1 MNRRERLQLSRL
13 VCGDLPTSARSAW
26 SCWAVQNRVVATIL
40 AATPTALLTFDLE
53 GTPRRSALEGHDV
66 RAVAPETWERLWAV
80 VDGRE
85 IWCAEGDG
93 WGRVASLADL
103 TGAEDL
109 EALCLADT
117 RANPLGGILV
127 GTSRARLV
135 RVTEQREIEFLEAF
149 DRAPDRDHW
158 YTPWGGPPDTRTISE
173 DREQVY
179 VNVHVGGILRSRDE
193 GATWTPTIDIHA
205 DIHQVATGGGRVYA
219 AGAYGLSV
227 SQDGGDSWRL
237 RAEGLHAAY
246 CRAVAVCG
254 HRLLLTASTGP
265 SGGKA
270 ALYSSNLDGERF
282 ERCRAGLPE
291 WFGGNIDSL
300 CLDAL
305 PEGELAAF
313 GSDAGELYSSTD
325 QGRSWTRVAG
335 GLGRIT
341 RVLVLP

>member
-1 MNRRERLQLSRL
+1 M
-13 VCGDLPTSARSAW
+13 G
-26 SCWAVQNRVVATIL
+26 TIL
-40 AATPTALLTFDLE
+40 ASTTSGLLTFDPD
-53 GTPRRSALEGHDV
+53 GSPGRSALEGHHV
-66 RAVAPETWERLWAV
+66 RAVAPETWQRFWAV
-80 VDGRE
+80 VDGRD
-85 IWCAEGDG
+85 IWRTEGDG
-93 WGRVASLADL
+93 WERVVSLADL
-103 TGAEDL
+103 AGAKDL

-135 RVTEQREIEFLEAF
+135 RVTEQLGIQFVEAF
-149 DRAPDRDHW
+149 DRAAGRDTW

-193 GATWTPTIDIHA
+193 GTTWIPSIDIHA
-205 DIHQVATGGGRVYA
+205 DVHQVATSAGRVYA
-219 AGAYGLSV
+219 AGSHGLSI

-237 RAEGLHAAY
+237 RADGLHARY
-246 CRAVAVCG
+246 CRAVTVCG
-254 HRLLLTASTGP
+254 PRLLLTASTGP

-270 ALYSSNLDGERF
+270 ALYSSNLDADQF
-282 ERCRAGLPE
+282 ERCRVGLPE
-291 WFGGNIDSL
+291 WFQGNIDSL

-313 GSDAGELYSSTD
+313 GTDAGDLYASGD
-325 QGRSWTRVAG
+325 QGQSWTRIAA

-341 RVLVLP
+341 RVLTVP

>member
-1 MNRRERLQLSRL
+1 MN
-13 VCGDLPTSARSAW
+13 
-26 SCWAVQNRVVATIL
+26 VQNRVVATIL
-40 AATPTALLTFDLE
+40 AATPAALLTFDLE
-53 GTPRRSALEGHDV
+53 GNPGRSALEGHHV
-66 RAVAPETWERLWAV
+66 GTVAPETWERLWAV
-80 VDGRE
+80 VDGRD
-85 IWCAEGDG
+85 IWRTEGDG

-103 TGAEDL
+103 AGADNL

-135 RVTEQREIEFLEAF
+135 RVTEQREIEFVEAF
-149 DRAPDRDHW
+149 DLAPGRDRW

-205 DIHQVATGGGRVYA
+205 DVHQVATGGGRVYA
-219 AGAYGLSV
+219 AGAHGLSV

-254 HRLLLTASTGP
+254 PRLLLTASTGP

-305 PEGELAAF
+305 PKGELAAF

>member
-1 MNRRERLQLSRL
+1 M
-13 VCGDLPTSARSAW
+13 AK
-26 SCWAVQNRVVATIL
+26 IL
-40 AATPTALLTFDLE
+40 ASTTAALLTFDLE
-53 GTPRRSALEGHDV
+53 GGQGRPALEGHNV
-66 RAVAPETWERLWAV
+66 RAIAPETWERLWAV

-85 IWCAEGDG
+85 IWRTEGDG
-93 WGRVASLADL
+93 WERVVSLVDLADDD
-103 TGAEDL
+103 DL
-109 EALCLADT
+109 EAFCLADT

-127 GTSRARLV
+127 GTSHARLV
-135 RVTEQREIEFLEAF
+135 RVTEQREIEFVEAF
-149 DRAPDRDHW
+149 DRAPGRDRW
-158 YTPWGGPPDTRTISE
+158 YTPWGGPPDIRTISE

-179 VNVHVGGILRSRDE
+179 VNVHVGGVLRSRDE

-205 DIHQVATGGGRVYA
+205 DVHQVATGHGRVYA
-219 AGAYGLSV
+219 AGAHGLSI

-237 RAEGLHAAY
+237 RAEGLHAGY

-254 HRLLLTASTGP
+254 SRLLLTASTGP

-270 ALYSSNLDGERF
+270 GLYGSSLDGERF

-300 CLDAL
+300 CLDAV
-305 PEGELAAF
+305 PKGELTAF